1 MVTSDSYLYDASR
14 VQTIGQGRI
23 IGKGGACCHNRP
35 GKTAGSWNP
44 HIASSNIGIMLRK
57 KKEKIETWGKT
68 SKMDIKN
75 KGSFPFPMTDRDMKQ
90 YQESKIQATVPN
102 IPCVR
107 ILLPTRPKDDKEILL
122 FTPSTTF

>member
-1 MVTSDSYLYDASR
+1 
-14 VQTIGQGRI
+14 
-23 IGKGGACCHNRP
+23 
-35 GKTAGSWNP
+35 
-44 HIASSNIGIMLRK
+44 MLRK